1 MTIAA
6 CKALL
11 LAQKSKVKGFNTLH
25 ANQQQQIKIENE
37 SNNSYES
44 VEGVSMDSSGEGEN
58 AENWEMLSSSINQMQ
73 ERLASDFPENLTLG
87 TASKLDDYGDD
98 NGLVN
103 GLSHQEKPPVRNGGG
118 PVRTQCPKCG
128 KHMRKG
134 ELFGKFLSMF

>member
-1 MTIAA
+1 
-6 CKALL
+6 
-11 LAQKSKVKGFNTLH
+11 
-25 ANQQQQIKIENE
+25 
-37 SNNSYES
+37 
-44 VEGVSMDSSGEGEN
+44 MDSSGEGEN

-134 ELFGKFLSMF
+134 ELFGKFLSMFSHAATIASIFNFSPRSDYPFIIRS